1 MDDGWSVPHCRLS
14 PIGCPVPGSVLTGDD
29 NEAKA
34 IGRLAEGGL
43 AFEVLEVLGNEVG
56 AEAD

>member
-29 NEAKA
+29 HEAK
-34 IGRLAEGGL
+34 GR
-43 AFEVLEVLGNEVG
+43 FVLVVWVVARERQVSGSSERPDQ
-56 AEAD
+56 A